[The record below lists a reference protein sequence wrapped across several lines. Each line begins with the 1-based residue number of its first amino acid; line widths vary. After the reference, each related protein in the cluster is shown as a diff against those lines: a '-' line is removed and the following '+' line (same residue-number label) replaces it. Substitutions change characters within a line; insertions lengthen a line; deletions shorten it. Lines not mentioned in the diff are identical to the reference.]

1 MKFDFDAEYFNPTD
15 TLDCGQVFRF
25 SPYRDGYLSLS
36 ADKICYVH
44 SDGIKTTVES
54 DDCDYFYDYF
64 DLNRD
69 YKEIVEKAKSFGV
82 PLLSASAEKSKGMRI
97 LNQNREEMIFSFII
111 SQNNN
116 IPRIK
121 GIIGRICQGLGE
133 KKSSPFGEYYAFPS
147 AQTLAGADVGFFH
160 ACGAGYRD
168 IFLSDTARRICA
180 EGISRLDG
188 LNGAELKEELLKYK
202 GIGPKV
208 ADCIALFGFGKTDCF
223 PVDTWLEK
231 VYREDFG
238 GTLKDRKKISAYF
251 TDLFGEYSGYVQ
263 QYLFYGKRQN
273 L

>member
-1 MKFDFDAEYFNPTD
+1 MKFDYDAQYFNPTD

-25 SPYRDGYLSLS
+25 SPYKEGYLVNS
-36 ADKICYVH
+36 ADKICYLH
-44 SDGIKTTVES
+44 TDGIKTVAES
-54 DDCDYFYDYF
+54 DDCDYFYNYF

-69 YKEIVEKAKSFGV
+69 YSEIVRKAKSFGV
-82 PLLSASAEKSKGMRI
+82 PLLTASAERCKGLRM
-97 LNQNREEMIFSFII
+97 LNQNREEMIYSFII

-133 KKSSPFGEYYAFPS
+133 KRKCPFGEYYAFPS
-147 AQTLAGADVGFFH
+147 SAKLAAADASFFR

-168 IFLSDTARRICA
+168 EFLSDTSRTIAA

-188 LNGAELKEELLKYK
+188 LDGGRLREELLRLK
-202 GIGPKV
+202 GVGPKV

-223 PVDTWLEK
+223 PVDTWIEK
-231 VYREDFG
+231 VYREDFN
-238 GTLKDRKKISAYF
+238 GTLKDRKRITEYF
-251 TDLFGEYSGYVQ
+251 TGLFGEYSGYVQ
-263 QYLFYGKRQN
+263 QYLFYGKRQS